1 MSSSTLTIRIDD
13 DLKRGASEVADYY
26 GLDLSSVTRAFYK
39 QMVNTRR
46 IPLTFAP
53 DEPSIESLEAIR
65 EGDAF
70 LSSGE
75 KGRFDNGGFLR
86 CILSRPQEEGK
97 TAKLGS
103 ERAAE
108 AHRPGAGEH
117 SRVDGDSQT
126 PP

>member
-13 DLKRGASEVADYY
+13 ELKRGASEVADYY

-53 DEPSIESLEAIR
+53 DEPSIESR

-75 KGRFDNGGFLR
+75 KGRFDN
-86 CILSRPQEEGK
+86 
-97 TAKLGS
+97 
-103 ERAAE
+103 AADLI
-108 AHRPGAGEH
+108 AAAMA
-117 SRVDGDSQT
+117 
-126 PP
+126 

>member
-70 LSSGE
+70 LASGDE
-75 KGRFDNGGFLR
+75 ARFDNGASLV
-86 CILSRPQEEGK
+86 
-97 TAKLGS
+97 
-103 ERAAE
+103 AA
-108 AHRPGAGEH
+108 AMR
-117 SRVDGDSQT
+117 
-126 PP
+126 

>member
-1 MSSSTLTIRIDD
+1 MSSPTLTIRIDD

-75 KGRFDNGGFLR
+75 KGRFDN
-86 CILSRPQEEGK
+86 
-97 TAKLGS
+97 
-103 ERAAE
+103 AADLI
-108 AHRPGAGEH
+108 AAAMA
-117 SRVDGDSQT
+117 
-126 PP
+126 